1 MANGQPSTPVV
12 VSSVLLVGVGV
23 GVGAVVVVVAAGVGV
38 GGFAAV
44 DVIVAGVVILV
55 VVVAVLVVAVLVVFV
70 LVVVFEGGAVV
81 VFIGVSADAELVIPA
96 FHRAQVC
103 FTHTVCTTFI
113 SCFLRAHRW
122 PRSVSRSNWWT
133 TVDSRSSQSAIDRWL
148 SRHRSSSDRELKSQ
162 L

>member
-1 MANGQPSTPVV
+1 MTNFQTAKPTPPPTAATATVPPAAMPMIAPVDRPPSVV

-81 VFIGVSADAELVIPA
+81 VFIGVSADAELVIPVA
-96 FHRAQVC
+96 A
-103 FTHTVCTTFI
+103 
-113 SCFLRAHRW
+113 LG
-122 PRSVSRSNWWT
+122 VSLQL
-133 TVDSRSSQSAIDRWL
+133 VDDGGFAV
-148 SRHRSSSDRELKSQ
+148 EPVGN
-162 L
+162 